1 MRRLEAASSAFQ
13 REQDL
18 YKQKQEQLHAAIA
31 QTEQDIS
38 NRKIQLDEAREELGR
53 QQEYEA
59 VKEKVVKV
67 PARSATRAEM
77 AAVEKE
83 IADLDQQGATLEV
96 SMARRKCQFASIL
109 QLIEQV
115 HQGLEQEGPEE
126 GAIVEE
132 EAPQPMNVE

>member
-1 MRRLEAASSAFQ
+1 
-13 REQDL
+13 
-18 YKQKQEQLHAAIA
+18 
-31 QTEQDIS
+31 
-38 NRKIQLDEAREELGR
+38 
-53 QQEYEA
+53 
-59 VKEKVVKV
+59 
-67 PARSATRAEM
+67 M